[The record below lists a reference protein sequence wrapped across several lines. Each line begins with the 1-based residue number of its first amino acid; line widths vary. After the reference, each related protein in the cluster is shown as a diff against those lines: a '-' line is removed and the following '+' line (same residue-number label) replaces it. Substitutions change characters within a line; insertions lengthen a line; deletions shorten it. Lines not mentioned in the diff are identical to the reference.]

1 MNDTTVNVAPYLAPL
16 LIVALVALRLI
27 RNKPQKVKPG
37 RLFITPLLL
46 VVATYL
52 TLRQAPAPGALWLLV
67 DAAAA
72 LAGAGVG
79 WLTARHR
86 AFTLDGETGEIM
98 SRATPIGT
106 VIFGALF
113 AVRFGLKLAFPQMQ
127 AGHAYA
133 PAGASFH
140 PAAASAIGWADAGL
154 VFSAAMVIAR
164 AATIWLHTRHLVQQ
178 QRRARKAQMEQPGP
192 SV

>member
-1 MNDTTVNVAPYLAPL
+1 MNGDATLNIGPFLAPL
-16 LIVALVALRLI
+16 LVVALVALRLI

-52 TLRQAPAPGALWLLV
+52 TLRQAPGSGALWLLV

-79 WLTARHR
+79 WLSARHR
-86 AFTLDGETGEIM
+86 AFTLDADTGEIM
-98 SRATPIGT
+98 SRTTPIGT
-106 VIFGALF
+106 IVFGAVF
-113 AVRFGLKLAFPQMQ
+113 AVRFGLKMAFPQLNG
-127 AGHAYA
+127 ARAYA
-133 PAGASFH
+133 PAGANFH
-140 PAAASAIGWADAGL
+140 PAASAIGWTDAGL
-154 VFSAAMVIAR
+154 VFSVAMVTAR
-164 AATIWLHTRHLVQQ
+164 AATIWLHTGHLVEE
-178 QRRARKAQMEQPGP
+178 RDARKAQMEQTGP

>member
-1 MNDTTVNVAPYLAPL
+1 MNSDTTVNVGPYLAPL
-16 LIVALVALRLI
+16 LVVALVALRLI

-37 RLFITPLLL
+37 RLFVTPLLL
-46 VVATYL
+46 VLAIYL

-86 AFTLDGETGEIM
+86 AFTLDAETGEIM

-106 VIFGALF
+106 LVFGAVF
-113 AVRFGLKLAFPQMQ
+113 AVRFGLKMAFPQLN
-127 AGHAYA
+127 AAHAYA
-133 PAGASFH
+133 PASADFH
-140 PAAASAIGWADAGL
+140 PAASAIGWADAGL
-154 VFSAAMVIAR
+154 VFSAAMVTAR
-164 AATIWLHTRHLVQQ
+164 AATIWLCTRHLVEQ
-178 QRRARKAQMEQPGP
+178 QRAQKEQMEQPEP

>member
-1 MNDTTVNVAPYLAPL
+1 MNSDTTVNVGPYLAPL
-16 LIVALVALRLI
+16 LVVALVALRLI

-37 RLFITPLLL
+37 WLFVTPLLL
-46 VVATYL
+46 VPAIYL

-86 AFTLDGETGEIM
+86 AFTLDAETGEIM

-133 PAGASFH
+133 SAGASFH
-140 PAAASAIGWADAGL
+140 PTAASAIGWADAGL

-178 QRRARKAQMEQPGP
+178 QRRARKAQMKQ
-192 SV
+192 